1 MILAQ
6 CPCSGSGG
14 GGGCS
19 ALPLVVMLAIVLGGY
34 FLLNGIA
41 STCEK
46 EGVSTMNKAGRIAVV
61 VALVVVVAVVLAV
74 KKGKAPPS
82 AGQRGVVPSTPAG
95 APSEGGEARPAS
107 TRLPRLVDLGRGVCI
122 PCKMMAPIL
131 EELQEEYAGRAV
143 IEIVDIGE
151 HPGEAT
157 KYKIRV
163 IPTQIF
169 INSEGKEVFRHEGFM
184 PKEDIEA
191 KLKEM
196 GVAAATPEPAPEAA
210 EAPTFERLEPAKAD
224 TRPKDQ
230 ICYMC
235 DGDIRAKSLVVVQTE
250 KGAVRLCGPHCY
262 FIIYSC
268 LTEGKEGFEDKVTVT
283 DWATGERLPAT
294 GAVYLYDF
302 EEDGG
307 RPTIKAF
314 ANKGAAKKEQ
324 QSAGGT
330 IVTWAILQNKELTT
344 RCGFCDRACYPED
357 AARVICGGV
366 HTWGCCSHCAMG
378 VAARTGFDIKVHQPD
393 RLTGEMVVVKTRDGK
408 VASLEPK
415 AAVAWFGM
423 RKKPDGKFGSAG
435 CFHQGFFV
443 NEANL
448 KKWAEQNPTETGR
461 MIAIRKA
468 LADKMRLTPQ
478 QISKACKI
486 GECAPK

>member
-1 MILAQ
+1 MENNAYR
-6 CPCSGSGG
+6 
-14 GGGCS
+14 
-19 ALPLVVMLAIVLGGY
+19 MAIV
-34 FLLNGIA
+34 
-41 STCEK
+41 
-46 EGVSTMNKAGRIAVV
+46 VV
-61 VALVVVVAVVLAV
+61 VALAVALAIV
-74 KKGKAPPS
+74 MKAQKREVPTQPESRGEMSAQATVPS
-82 AGQRGVVPSTPAG
+82 ATGGPAAKPG
-95 APSEGGEARPAS
+95 RAKAIPQV
-107 TRLPRLVDLGRGVCI
+107 LDFGRGFCI

-131 EELQEEYAGRAV
+131 KELQKAYEGRAA
-143 IEIVDIGE
+143 IEIIDIGDQPNRAE
-151 HPGEAT
+151 DYG
-157 KYKIRV
+157 IRA

-169 INSEGKEVFRHEGFM
+169 IDAKGKEVFRHEGFM